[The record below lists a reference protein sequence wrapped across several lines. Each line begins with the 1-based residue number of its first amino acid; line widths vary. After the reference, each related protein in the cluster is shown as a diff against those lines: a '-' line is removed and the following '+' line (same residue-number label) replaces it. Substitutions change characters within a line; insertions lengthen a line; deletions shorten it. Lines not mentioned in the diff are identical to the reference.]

1 MAIKRLQLGQP
12 SKCPPGV
19 LCMSNSV
26 VIILVL
32 SIIVGIGFLAIFSQK
47 LDLYSMI
54 TSSSSLSPKPMQRM
68 QHIQHM
74 NEVKEMQEAQ
84 NLPVIQPRI
93 QLDIRTRGGDSRYD
107 MAPQPLRDLVPQLEY
122 PSRGGQLPIPV
133 GIPTRG
139 LPEQFQSMGVV
150 KLPDGNVLPLYG
162 RRTATSS
169 DKWNYYT
176 RTDTYNPVPL
186 PLNFKNRECMD
197 SPGCTEVM
205 DGDKITS
212 INGQSGDVTLYKY
225 NGPTNIPGLI

>member
-1 MAIKRLQLGQP
+1 MAIKRLP
-12 SKCPPGV
+12 ISTSKCPPGV

-26 VIILVL
+26 VIMLVL
-32 SIIVGIGFLAIFSQK
+32 AIIVGIGFLAIFSQK
-47 LDLYSMI
+47 IDLGSI
-54 TSSSSLSPKPMQRM
+54 LGAQSKPMLRM
-68 QHIQHM
+68 QHMQHM
-74 NEVKEMQEAQ
+74 NEVQEMQEAQ

-186 PLNFKNRECMD
+186 PLNFKNRDCMD

-205 DGDKITS
+205 DGDKVTS
-212 INGQSGDVTLYKY
+212 VNGQSGDVTLYKY
-225 NGPTNIPGLI
+225 NGPTYIPGLI

>member
-1 MAIKRLQLGQP
+1 MAVKRLQLGQ

-19 LCMSNSV
+19 LCMSSSV
-26 VIILVL
+26 VIMLVL
-32 SIIVGIGFLAIFSQK
+32 AIIVGIGFLVIFTRGNPMMNAMHSAQ
-47 LDLYSMI
+47 
-54 TSSSSLSPKPMQRM
+54 PMQKMRHM
-68 QHIQHM
+68 QHM
-74 NEVKEMQEAQ
+74 NELQEMQEAQ

-93 QLDIRTRGGDSRYD
+93 QLDIRTQGGDSRYD

-122 PSRGGQLPIPV
+122 PPRGGQLPIPV

-186 PLNFKNRECMD
+186 PLNFKNRDCMD
-197 SPGCTEVM
+197 SPGCNEVM
-205 DGDKITS
+205 DGDKVTS

-225 NGPTNIPGLI
+225 NGPTYIPGLL

>member
-1 MAIKRLQLGQP
+1 MAIKRLQLSQS

-26 VIILVL
+26 VIMLVL
-32 SIIVGIGFLAIFSQK
+32 AIIVGIGFLALFSQK
-47 LDLYSMI
+47 MDFGSLMR
-54 TSSSSLSPKPMQRM
+54 TQSSKSMQRM
-68 QHIQHM
+68 QHMQHM
-74 NEVKEMQEAQ
+74 NEVQEMQEAQ

-122 PSRGGQLPIPV
+122 PPRGGQLPIPV

-186 PLNFKNRECMD
+186 PLNFKNRDCMD
-197 SPGCTEVM
+197 STGCNEVM
-205 DGDKITS
+205 DGDKVTS
-212 INGQSGDVTLYKY
+212 VNGQSGDVTLYKY
-225 NGPTNIPGLI
+225 NGPTYIPGLL